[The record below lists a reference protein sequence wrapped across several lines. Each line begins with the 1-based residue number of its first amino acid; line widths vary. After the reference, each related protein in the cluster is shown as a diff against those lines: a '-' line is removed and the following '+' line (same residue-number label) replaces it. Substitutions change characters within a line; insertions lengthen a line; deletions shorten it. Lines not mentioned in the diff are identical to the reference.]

1 MNLGF
6 EIQTTNLEIRISILE
21 TPCVPIF
28 RQNGQLYLFLPKFVQ
43 KGIGKIELEIHKTNA
58 AKKKLASSK
67 YHLCQFSD
75 KTHNFDF
82 FGLNLPKSEF

>member
-28 RQNGQLYLFLPKFVQ
+28 RQNGQLYLFSQKFVQ
-43 KGIGKIELEIHKTNA
+43 KGIGKIELEIHETNV
-58 AKKKLASSK
+58 AKKISILEIPFLSIFRQNAQ
-67 YHLCQFSD
+67 L
-75 KTHNFDF
+75 
-82 FGLNLPKSEF
+82 